1 MVKHEYLSM
10 NTCLDSITVEFF
22 NGRIVSKC
30 RRREII
36 NSK

>member
-10 NTCLDSITVEFF
+10 NTCLDNITVESFK
-22 NGRIVSKC
+22 GRIVSKC